1 MVLHLTC
8 PYTSQQNRRAE
19 RVLHTLNDS
28 LHTMLLHAGAL
39 LSFWP
44 DALATATYLLNH
56 RSCCTHNDLTPYQLL
71 LDVPPD
77 YSHLRV
83 FGCRCYPNTTATTLH
98 KLATHSLPCIFIG
111 YLADSKGYRCYD
123 PESRRVLTSRHVHF
137 DESCF
142 PFRLLSSPRPA
153 SHAVPTMPTDTVL
166 VPMSTCANRRA
177 VLPQR
182 APVPPVPT
190 TGDAP
195 VINVPV
201 TIGPAPSSSVAAP
214 GDVFGTPSP
223 SPIPNPPQA
232 PRLHPPP
239 HPMVTRS
246 RTGTLWPNLRY
257 ACAATT
263 SVPSSVSVCD
273 VPLLSKDGQS

>member
-71 LDVPPD
+71 LGVPPD

-83 FGCRCYPNTTATTLH
+83 FGCHCYPNTTATTLH
-98 KLATHSLPCIFIG
+98 KLATHSLPCIFVG

-123 PESRRVLTSRHVHF
+123 PESRRVLTSRHVLRRVMF
-137 DESCF
+137 SF
-142 PFRLLSSPRPA
+142 QVTQLSTTGKS
-153 SHAVPTMPTDTVL
+153 
-166 VPMSTCANRRA
+166 RRA
-177 VLPQR
+177 YGAHWHRSGAHVDVCQ
-182 APVPPVPT
+182 PT
-190 TGDAP
+190 G
-195 VINVPV
+195 
-201 TIGPAPSSSVAAP
+201 SSAS
-214 GDVFGTPSP
+214 
-223 SPIPNPPQA
+223 
-232 PRLHPPP
+232 
-239 HPMVTRS
+239 
-246 RTGTLWPNLRY
+246 
-257 ACAATT
+257 ACAHSTGAN
-263 SVPSSVSVCD
+263 
-273 VPLLSKDGQS
+273 GR